1 MAGLTSSS
9 TLSGQF
15 RNYFSKELLGYAVQD
30 LKLYQ
35 FAQKAVVPKKAG
47 AKGISMFRWGAPS
60 IGDIQALTEGTSP
73 SVPSTSH
80 QLALTKIE
88 KSLAQYGQTV
98 VTTDINKMAEL
109 FNSTAQAI
117 KVTGQNFQ
125 LWTDSVL
132 RNVLVGSNLTSSNG
146 SIGSAAE
153 GGGTLDNSDTLI
165 ECYGQPGTT
174 TQTYTGLNSATTDSV
189 ANDVVLLD
197 LATKLKLNRAP
208 EVEGGGYVYVTSPR
222 VSRELM
228 RSTNWLDVS
237 KYSNAKAIFKGE
249 VGSLY
254 GIRVVE
260 QTNPFI
266 SKGSATATDRYIFD
280 NTGGGG
286 TGTGKDIIVSFAIG
300 GEAFGCPEIS
310 GESAA
315 APEVD
320 ILDKADKSDPHNQRI
335 VVAAK
340 TYFAGLRL
348 NPNWYVIH
356 RSKTGFA
363 L

>member
-15 RNYFSKELLGYAVQD
+15 RNYFSKELLNYAVQE

-35 FAQKAVVPKKAG
+35 FAQKAAVPKKAG
-47 AKGISMFRWGAPS
+47 AKGITMFRWSAPS
-60 IGDIQALTEGTSP
+60 ITDIQALSEGTSP

-80 QLALTKIE
+80 QLALASIS

-98 VTTDINKMAEL
+98 VTTDINKMTEL

-132 RNVLVGSNLTSSNG
+132 RNVLVGSNLTASNG
-146 SIGSAAE
+146 SIGSAVE
-153 GGGTLDNSDTLI
+153 GSPLDNSDTLI
-165 ECYGQPGTT
+165 EVYGQPGTT
-174 TQTYTGLNSATTDSV
+174 TQSYTGLNSATTDSV

-197 LATKLKLNRAP
+197 LVTKLKLNRAP
-208 EVEGGGYVYVTSPR
+208 ELSGGGYAYVTSPR
-222 VSRELM
+222 VARELM

-237 KYSNAKAIFKGE
+237 KYSNAKALFKGE

-254 GIRVVE
+254 GIRVIE

-266 SKGSATATDRYIFD
+266 SKGSATAGDRYIFD

-286 TGTGKDIIVSFAIG
+286 TGTGKDIIVSFAMG

-348 NPNWYVIH
+348 NPNWYIVH
-356 RSKTGFA
+356 RSKSSFSI
-363 L
+363 